1 MDAVSPTKQR
11 WTVAVD
17 VDGVIHS
24 YTSGWQGADVLPDP
38 PVPGAIEW
46 LEAITEDFDVAVCS
60 TRATSLEGCAAI
72 ESYLRENGLSERAMN
87 RIRIEPGK
95 PPALLYV
102 DDRAWRFTGDN
113 FPTADEVHKAR
124 PWWKDSAWMP

>member
-1 MDAVSPTKQR
+1 MSKR

-17 VDGVIHS
+17 VDGVLNS

-46 LEAITEDFDVAVCS
+46 LEEIIKDFDVAVCS
-60 TRATSLEGCAAI
+60 TRAATRAGCDAI
-72 ESYLRENGLSERAMN
+72 RAWLIKHGLSQQTADALS
-87 RIRIEPGK
+87 IEPGK

-102 DDRAWRFTGDN
+102 DDRGWRFTGDN
-113 FPTADEVHKAR
+113 FPTAQQIHQAT
-124 PWWKDSAWMP
+124 PWWKV